1 MSEREAVRHEEASGE
16 PGALRLRLSRVCKVY
31 GEGAER
37 VEAVA
42 GVDLALASGECVL
55 LVGPS
60 GSGKTTLLM
69 LMGCLLRPSE
79 GRVWVD
85 GIDAGDLDAAA
96 RAKLR
101 LGHLGFVFQGFNL
114 FPALSAQE
122 NVELVLN
129 LRGIRGAAAESEAAR
144 QLARVGLSHRL
155 RHKPADLSGGEKQR
169 VAVARALAAE
179 APILLA
185 DEPTASLDGATGYQ
199 VTELLRRLA
208 REEGRAVFVV
218 THDPRIVDLGDR
230 VLHMEDG
237 RIVREER
244 R

>member
-1 MSEREAVRHEEASGE
+1 MDDRHSI
-16 PGALRLRLSRVCKVY
+16 RLRLDGVRKTY

-42 GVDLALASGECVL
+42 GVDLALAGGECVL

-69 LMGCLLRPSE
+69 LMGCLLRPSA
-79 GRVWVD
+79 GGVWVD
-85 GIDAGDLDAAA
+85 GIDAAGLSERDLS
-96 RAKLR
+96 RVR

-114 FPALSAQE
+114 FPALTARE

-129 LRGIRGAAAESEAAR
+129 LRGIGGARAVAEAAR
-144 QLARVGLSHRL
+144 HLGRVGLEHRL
-155 RHKPADLSGGEKQR
+155 THKPADLSGGEKQR

-185 DEPTASLDGATGYQ
+185 DEPTASLDGVTGYR

-237 RIVREER
+237 RIVREEKR
-244 R
+244 